1 MYKLNQRGVIQFFV
15 LLILI
20 AGLIAAVYLV
30 QKTQIF
36 KPKASV
42 SAPITPITSF
52 ALFTQK
58 NTYNVGEVVAV
69 SLFVHSD
76 NTAANLFNAKI
87 NFDKN
92 LLTVDHIDYS
102 GTFISNWVEQYSD
115 NRTGTIS
122 LVGGVPNP
130 GYQTNVGS
138 QGLMAVIY
146 FKTLDGG
153 NATIAFA
160 DTSTIYSNADNVN
173 ILASKE
179 SLVLSILLDQV
190 IVISPSS
197 TPLPIPPNG
206 QCSSPT
212 DTCAKGYSCQ
222 LTGCEGVGF
231 PNACDPHL
239 LCKPVIGLTPTLSL
253 TPTPISNSP
262 VAGLG
267 DGNGDGKINL
277 QDMSVLLSI
286 FNNLKG
292 YKSSLD
298 LNADGIIN
306 SFDFSLMRNLLV
318 KNGVIRG

>member
-1 MYKLNQRGVIQFFV
+1 MYKINQRGVIQFLV
-15 LLILI
+15 LFILI

-42 SAPITPITSF
+42 SAPITPTTSF

-58 NTYNVGEVVAV
+58 NTYNVGDVVAV

-76 NTAANLFNAKI
+76 IAAANLFNAKI

-115 NRTGTIS
+115 NSTGTIS

-130 GYQTNVGS
+130 GYQTSVGS

-146 FKTLDGG
+146 FKALDAS

-160 DTSTIYSNADNVN
+160 DTSTIYSNAYNVN
-173 ILASKE
+173 ILGSKE
-179 SLVLSILLDQV
+179 SLVLSILSNQG
-190 IVISPSS
+190 IVV
-197 TPLPIPPNG
+197 
-206 QCSSPT
+206 SSPT
-212 DTCAKGYSCQ
+212 PS
-222 LTGCEGVGF
+222 
-231 PNACDPHL
+231 
-239 LCKPVIGLTPTLSL
+239 
-253 TPTPISNSP
+253 PISKLIVTVTAYPTVTPYPTASP
-262 VAGLG
+262 VANLG
-267 DGNGDGKINL
+267 DGNGDGKIDL

-292 YKSSLD
+292 YKASLD
-298 LNADGIIN
+298 LNADGVIN

-318 KNGVIRG
+318 KNGIIRG